1 MSAEN
6 LAKSNQ
12 EACILLL
19 KNKKYKTQKLNSTQ
33 FSPSP
38 AQQQRRGEA
47 ATAGEDEVDERR
59 LQLWMLES

>member
-19 KNKKYKTQKLNSTQ
+19 KNTKYKTQKLNSTQ

-38 AQQQRRGEA
+38 AQQQRRG
-47 ATAGEDEVDERR
+47 
-59 LQLWMLES
+59 

>member
-19 KNKKYKTQKLNSTQ
+19 KNTKYKTQKLNSTQ

-38 AQQQRRGEA
+38 AQQQRRGET
-47 ATAGEDEVDERR
+47 ATAGEDEVEERR